1 MTQFELKGM
10 EKAID
15 RIKALPNDMRKKV
28 VMGAL
33 RKSATLVV
41 KAAKANAM
49 RHDDPATGRK
59 IASNIQARFGS
70 KTYKATGDVMYRIGV
85 ANPKGAIPKGNPD
98 EGDKGPTPHWHLL
111 ELGTE
116 KMKAKPFLVPAAMQE
131 ASALPQIIV
140 DDLSKRL
147 DKEIAKL

>member
-1 MTQFELKGM
+1 MTQFDLKGM
-10 EKAID
+10 DKAIE
-15 RIKALPNDMRKKV
+15 RMKALPNDVRKKV

-33 RKSATLVV
+33 RKSATIVV
-41 KAAKANAM
+41 NAAKANALVL
-49 RHDDPATGRK
+49 DDPKTARK

-98 EGDKGPTPHWHLL
+98 EGDKGPTRHWHLL

-116 KMKAKPFLVPAAMQE
+116 KMRARPFMLPALTDNIDAAVSTFAGE
-131 ASALPQIIV
+131 AT
-140 DDLSKRL
+140 KRL
-147 DKEIAKL
+147 DKLT

>member
-1 MTQFELKGM
+1 MTQFNLKGM

-15 RIKALPNDMRKKV
+15 RIKALPNDVRKKV

-70 KTYKATGDVMYRIGV
+70 KTYKATTDTDTAPEATDLAAHPAVD
-85 ANPKGAIPKGNPD
+85 AEPA
-98 EGDKGPTPHWHLL
+98 
-111 ELGTE
+111 
-116 KMKAKPFLVPAAMQE
+116 PAADPAAPAGE
-131 ASALPQIIV
+131 PDAAA
-140 DDLSKRL
+140 D
-147 DKEIAKL
+147 A

>member
-1 MTQFELKGM
+1 MTEFELKGM
-10 EKAID
+10 DKAIE
-15 RIKALPNDMRKKV
+15 RMKALPNDVRKKV

-41 KAAKANAM
+41 KAAKANALVL
-49 RHDDPATGRK
+49 DDPKTARK

-70 KTYKATGDVMYRIGV
+70 RTYKHTGNVMYRIGV

-98 EGDKGPTPHWHLL
+98 EGDKSPTRHWHLL

-116 KMKAKPFLVPAAMQE
+116 TMDATPFMLPALTGNIDAAVSTFAAE
-131 ASALPQIIV
+131 AT
-140 DDLSKRL
+140 KRL
-147 DKEIAKL
+147 DKLT

>member
-1 MTQFELKGM
+1 MTEFDLKGM
-10 EKAID
+10 DKAIE
-15 RIKALPNDMRKKV
+15 RMKALPNDVRKKV

-33 RKSATLVV
+33 RKSATIVV
-41 KAAKANAM
+41 NAAKANALVL
-49 RHDDPATGRK
+49 DDPKTARK

-98 EGDKGPTPHWHLL
+98 EGDKGPTRHWHLL

-116 KMKAKPFLVPAAMQE
+116 KMRATPFMLPALTGNIDAAVSTFAGE
-131 ASALPQIIV
+131 AT
-140 DDLSKRL
+140 KRL
-147 DKEIAKL
+147 DKLP

>member
-1 MTQFELKGM
+1 MTEFELKGM
-10 EKAID
+10 DQAIE
-15 RIKALPNDMRKKV
+15 RLKALPNDVRKKV

-116 KMKAKPFLVPAAMQE
+116 TMRATPFMLPALTGNIDAAVSTFAAE
-131 ASALPQIIV
+131 AT
-140 DDLSKRL
+140 KRL
-147 DKEIAKL
+147 DKLP

>member
-1 MTQFELKGM
+1 MTEFDLKGM
-10 EKAID
+10 DKAIE
-15 RIKALPNDMRKKV
+15 RMKALPNDVRKKV

-33 RKSATLVV
+33 RKSATIVV
-41 KAAKANAM
+41 NAAKANALG
-49 RHDDPATGRK
+49 HDDPATGRK

-70 KTYKATGDVMYRIGV
+70 RTYKHTGNVMYRIGV

-116 KMKAKPFLVPAAMQE
+116 KMAATPFMLPALTRNIDAAIAAFAAE
-131 ASALPQIIV
+131 AT
-140 DDLSKRL
+140 KRL
-147 DKEIAKL
+147 DKLP

>member
-1 MTQFELKGM
+1 MAEFDLKGM
-10 EKAID
+10 GSVID
-15 RIKALPNDMRKKV
+15 RMKALPNDVRKKV

-33 RKSATLVV
+33 RKSAALVV

-59 IASNIQARFGS
+59 IASNIQARFAS
-70 KTYKATGDVMYRIGV
+70 KTYKQTGDVAYRIGV
-85 ANPKGAIPKGNPD
+85 ATPKGRIPKGNPD

-116 KMKAKPFLVPAAMQE
+116 KMRARPFMLPALSNNAGAAIDTFAADAAKRM
-131 ASALPQIIV
+131 
-140 DDLSKRL
+140 
-147 DKEIAKL
+147 DKLT

>member
-1 MTQFELKGM
+1 MTQFDLKGM
-10 EKAID
+10 DKAIE
-15 RIKALPNDMRKKV
+15 RMKALPNDVRKKV

-116 KMKAKPFLVPAAMQE
+116 AMAARPFMLPALADNIEAATNAFAAEAAK
-131 ASALPQIIV
+131 
-140 DDLSKRL
+140 R
-147 DKEIAKL
+147 IAKL

>member
-1 MTQFELKGM
+1 MTQFDLKGM
-10 EKAID
+10 DQAIG
-15 RIKALPNDMRKKV
+15 RIKALPNDVRKKV

-33 RKSATLVV
+33 RKSATIVV
-41 KAAKANAM
+41 NAAKANALVL
-49 RHDDPATGRK
+49 DDPKTARK

-116 KMKAKPFLVPAAMQE
+116 TMRATPFMLPALTGNIDAAVSTFAAE
-131 ASALPQIIV
+131 AT
-140 DDLSKRL
+140 KRL
-147 DKEIAKL
+147 DKLT

>member
-1 MTQFELKGM
+1 MTQFDLKGM

-15 RIKALPNDMRKKV
+15 RMKALPNDMRKKV

-116 KMKAKPFLVPAAMQE
+116 AMAARPFMLPALADNNEAATNAFAAEAAK
-131 ASALPQIIV
+131 
-140 DDLSKRL
+140 R
-147 DKEIAKL
+147 IAKL